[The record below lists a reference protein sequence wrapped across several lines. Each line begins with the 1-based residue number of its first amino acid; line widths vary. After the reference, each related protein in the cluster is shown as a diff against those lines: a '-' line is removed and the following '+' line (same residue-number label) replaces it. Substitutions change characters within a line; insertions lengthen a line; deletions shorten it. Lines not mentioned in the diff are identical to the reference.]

1 MSYSKVQKAMMSAD
15 SNRRDA
21 RKWQM
26 GGMVAENS
34 VQKLLELFET
44 KKERSKRYD
53 EIVDILDKTG
63 NKDSYAIPSKFKY
76 LLGKEEAT
84 FTDKESGESL
94 PFNMNSLY
102 GLGLSQNKNVLDKFM
117 NSLGISP
124 DEGLQEYFET
134 LERDE

>member
-1 MSYSKVQKAMMSAD
+1 MASAD

-21 RKWQM
+21 RKWQT
-26 GGMVAENS
+26 GGMIADNS

-53 EIVDILDKTG
+53 EIVNILDKTG
-63 NKDSYAIPSKFKY
+63 NKDNYAIPSKFKY

-102 GLGLSQNKNVLDKFM
+102 GLGLSQRKNVIDRFM
-117 NSLGISP
+117 GDLGISAN
-124 DEGLQEYFET
+124 EGLQEFIQT
-134 LERDE
+134 LEENK

>member
-1 MSYSKVQKAMMSAD
+1 MLKIVNPVIFSSIRLNKWAILKSKK
-15 SNRRDA
+15 R
-21 RKWQM
+21 W
-26 GGMVAENS
+26 AEP
-34 VQKLLELFET
+34 
-44 KKERSKRYD
+44 D

-76 LLGKEEAT
+76 LLGKEKAT

-102 GLGLSQNKNVLDKFM
+102 GLGLSQRKNALDKFM

-124 DEGLQEYFET
+124 DEGLQEYIQT
-134 LERDE
+134 LEGDE

>member
-1 MSYSKVQKAMMSAD
+1 MSYSKVQKAMISAD

-21 RKWQM
+21 RKWQI
-26 GGMVAENS
+26 GGMIAENS

-53 EIVDILDKTG
+53 EIVDILNKTG

-94 PFNMNSLY
+94 PFNMNTLY
-102 GLGLSQNKNVLDKFM
+102 GLGLSKKTKALD
-117 NSLGISP
+117 SLMKQFGIST
-124 DEGLQEYFET
+124 DEGFQEFIQT
-134 LERDE
+134 LDGDK

>member
-26 GGMVAENS
+26 GGMIAENS

-44 KKERSKRYD
+44 KKERSKRYV

-76 LLGKEEAT
+76 LLGKEKAT

-102 GLGLSQNKNVLDKFM
+102 GLGLSQRKNALDKFM

-124 DEGLQEYFET
+124 DEGLQEYIQT
-134 LERDE
+134 LEGDE